1 MIKATSKKK
10 ELAVDT
16 AEKPSA
22 LEQALAL
29 RAQADKLM
37 EQARAEAREKAD
49 KAVED
54 LNSLG
59 LHFRLV
65 EGEEPQKKGREKV
78 ITRQKKDIPCLICH
92 FKTAPLHDGRLHR
105 SQAEKKPFT
114 AAELTERNLTKVE

>member
-10 ELAVDT
+10 ELVVNT

-49 KAVED
+49 RAVED

-65 EGEEPQKKGREKV
+65 EGEEPETQAPAKT
-78 ITRQKKDIPCLICH
+78 ITRQKKDIPCNICN
-92 FKTAPLHDGRLHR
+92 FKTKPLHDGRLHR
-105 SQAEKKPFT
+105 SQTTKKPFT
-114 AAELTERNLTKVE
+114 AAELKEKNLTKVE